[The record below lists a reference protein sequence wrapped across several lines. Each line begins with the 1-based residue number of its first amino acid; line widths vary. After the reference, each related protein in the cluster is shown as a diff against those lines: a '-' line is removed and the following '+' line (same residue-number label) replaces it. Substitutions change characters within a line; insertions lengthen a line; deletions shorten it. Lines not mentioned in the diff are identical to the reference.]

1 MQSASVGPDAGSKVD
16 TRIGVTVLTGF
27 LGSGKTTLLNRL
39 LREPAYADALVI
51 VNELGEVG
59 VDHVLVRS
67 VDDRIVL
74 LEGGCICC
82 TVAGGLV
89 DTLRDLFMLALQR
102 RIKPFRRVLIETTG
116 MASPAPI
123 LFTLRNDAF
132 LAARYVYRGAIA
144 VADGEHLLQHL
155 GRDGEAAPAQQE
167 AAQQL
172 ALADVVVVSKG
183 DLVGPDQSA
192 RAREAIAELHPGVPI
207 VALDPLAAL
216 PAAVMEVSLRA
227 ERVEPPALGRWLSAF
242 AGRGRLGRHAGVSHF
257 VLDMVAPLSRGQFF
271 AGMHDIQARYDQGLL
286 RIKGLVCFAGEA
298 FPCVVHG
305 VHRQLYPLEQ
315 LPHWPGDGR
324 ASRLVFILR
333 GLDPEAVGADVRRAL
348 GQD

>member
-1 MQSASVGPDAGSKVD
+1 METVSSSQPD

-39 LREPAYADALVI
+39 LLDPAYADALVI
-51 VNELGEVG
+51 VNELGEIG

-89 DTLRDLFMLALQR
+89 DTLRDIFMLALQR
-102 RIKPFRRVLIETTG
+102 RIKRFKRVLIETTG

-123 LFTLRNDAF
+123 LFTLRNDPF
-132 LAARYVYRGAIA
+132 LAARYVYSGAIA
-144 VADGEHLLQHL
+144 VADAQHLLQQL
-155 GRDGEAAPAQQE
+155 GGEAGGGAVQQE

-172 ALADVVVVSKG
+172 ALADVVAVSKA
-183 DLVGPDQSA
+183 DLVSVAQLH
-192 RAREAIAELHPGVPI
+192 RVRQAIGDVHPGVQVLTLEPRGP
-207 VALDPLAAL
+207 VPAAL
-216 PAAVMEVSLRA
+216 TEISLRT
-227 ERVEPPALGRWLSAF
+227 ERREPASLGRWLSAYGGQGQL
-242 AGRGRLGRHAGVSHF
+242 ARHAGVGHF
-257 VLDMVAPLSRGQFF
+257 VLDMVAPVSRGQFF

-286 RIKGLVCFAGEA
+286 RIKGLLCFEA
-298 FPCVVHG
+298 EALPNVVHG
-305 VHRQLYPLEQ
+305 VHRQLYPLEP
-315 LPHWPGDGR
+315 LAHWPSDSR

-333 GLDPEAVGADVRRAL
+333 GLDLEAVGAVARQAL
-348 GQD
+348 RQV